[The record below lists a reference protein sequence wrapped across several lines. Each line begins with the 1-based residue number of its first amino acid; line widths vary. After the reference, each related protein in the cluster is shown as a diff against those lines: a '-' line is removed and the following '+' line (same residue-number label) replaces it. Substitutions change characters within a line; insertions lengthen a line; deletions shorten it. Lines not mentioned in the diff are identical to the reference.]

1 MPDRPRRPSEAPPS
15 RGEIAGAE
23 QEFSAAIAAAREAL
37 AGPGKDPNQ
46 ASFWSDLGV
55 ALQSRFEVT
64 GVGDDLTEAVAAGRE
79 AVGMR
84 ARTRAEQ
91 AKYMSN
97 LSAALQT
104 RFKNDGAMQDLNEA
118 IDLGGKALRTA
129 GGRDPD
135 RPAYLS
141 NLGAALQRRFEIT
154 HERQDLD
161 KAIRV
166 GRKAVNIAP
175 QSDRAMYLSNLG
187 LALRCRFEVTD
198 ATRDLDKSIA
208 AAKEAVEM
216 AAAAGDPNLAMY
228 YSNLGDALHS
238 RFELSE
244 QPADLDIAIEIGWA
258 AIEAAPEGHPGRA
271 EFLCNLG
278 EALYARGETATSVTA
293 LSEAAHVFRDASA
306 VIGAPIDLRASAAY
320 RWGWAATASQ
330 QWAEAAQ
337 AYSVAVDLAA
347 LVASRQVDRTD
358 RERRLATLSG
368 LGSAAAA
375 ACLQA
380 GQADRAVEL
389 FEQGRAVMFSQTLDA
404 RSDLGELHDAHPALA
419 EEFARC
425 REAIDIDE
433 TGPSVAPV
441 GGVNPAMRAEV
452 SAQRRREAGAAYE
465 RVLAK
470 IRAQKGFERFLMP
483 RPFGELIQA
492 AAEGPVVLINYAE
505 LRSDAL
511 ILTRSGVE
519 VLPLPG
525 VSVDAVAEQVSTFLD
540 AVNPVHR
547 RIRAFSRVSKRRF
560 AGPAVAPAAAA
571 AESAEVRLRRV
582 LVWLGEHVT
591 APVLDH
597 LGYIGTPPEESS
609 GPRVWWCPSGALAM
623 LPMHAAGHPGS
634 SGAASGV
641 VIDRAISSTT
651 PTLRALLK
659 ARHTPAPTSWP
670 QALVVAM
677 PRTPRQPDLPGVFH
691 EVDTLQT
698 LMPDRVQVLGLT
710 EAAPA
715 TYNAVTAALSR
726 HPWVHFACHGTS
738 DLTDPSASCL
748 LLDDYEHHPLTV
760 LDLTHARLEHAE
772 MAFLS
777 ACTTARTGLALPD
790 EPIHLAAACLLAG
803 YRHVV
808 ASLWPIID
816 SSTATLTADYYRTL
830 LSAHP
835 SSTSPAVA
843 LHHATRRL
851 RAQCRDKPSHWAPY
865 THTGP

>member
-1 MPDRPRRPSEAPPS
+1 MPDRLRGPSEAPPS

-23 QEFSAAIAAAREAL
+23 QEFSSAIAAAREAL
-37 AGPGKDPNQ
+37 AKPANDSDR
-46 ASFWSDLGV
+46 ASLWSDLGI
-55 ALQSRFEVT
+55 ALQSRFEIT
-64 GVGDDLTEAVAAGRE
+64 GADDDLTEAITAGRE
-79 AVGMR
+79 AVRMR
-84 ARTRAEQ
+84 ARTRAER
-91 AKYMSN
+91 AKYTSN

-118 IDLGGKALRTA
+118 IDLGSKALRTA
-129 GGRDPD
+129 TSGDPD

-141 NLGAALQRRFEIT
+141 NLGIALQCRFEIT
-154 HERQDLD
+154 LNRRDLD

-166 GRKAVNIAP
+166 GRQAVKTGKQP
-175 QSDRAMYLSNLG
+175 DRAMYLSNLA
-187 LALRCRFEVTD
+187 LALRCRFELTD
-198 ATRDLDKSIA
+198 ATRDLDNAIA
-208 AAKEAVEM
+208 ATKEAAET
-216 AAAAGDPNLAMY
+216 ADAEDPNLAMY

-244 QPADLDIAIEIGWA
+244 EPADLDAAIEIGWA
-258 AIEAAPEGHPGRA
+258 AIEAAPAGHPDRS

-278 EALYARGETATSVTA
+278 ETLYTRGETATDVTA
-293 LSEAAHVFRDASA
+293 MSLAARVFQEAST
-306 VIGAPIDLRASAAY
+306 VISAPINLRASAAY
-320 RWGWAATASQ
+320 RWGWAATAAQ
-330 QWAEAAQ
+330 QQAEAVQ

-358 RERRLATLSG
+358 QERRLATLSG

-375 ACLQA
+375 ACLQD

-389 FEQGRAVMFSQTLDA
+389 FEQGRAIMFSQTLDA
-404 RSDLGELHDAHPALA
+404 RSDLGGLHDEHPTLA

-433 TGPSVAPV
+433 TGPSAAPV
-441 GGVNPAMRAEV
+441 GAVDPAMRAEV

-465 RVLAK
+465 LVLAK

-483 RPFGELIQA
+483 RPFGELIHA
-492 AAEGPVVLINYAE
+492 AAKGPVVLINYAE

-525 VSVDAVAEQVSTFLD
+525 VSVDVVAEQVSTFLD
-540 AVNPVHR
+540 AVNPVYR
-547 RIRAFSRVSKRRF
+547 RRRAFNRVSKRRF
-560 AGPAVAPAAAA
+560 AGPAVAHAAAA
-571 AESAEVRLRRV
+571 AESAEVKLGRV
-582 LVWLGEHVT
+582 LAWLGEHIT
-591 APVLDH
+591 GPVLDH
-597 LGYIGTPPEESS
+597 LRFVGTPPEDTPW
-609 GPRVWWCPSGALAM
+609 PRVWWCPSGPLAM
-623 LPMHAAGHPGS
+623 LPMHAAGHPGN
-634 SGAASGV
+634 SGAGSDV
-641 VIDRAISSTT
+641 VIDRVISSTT
-651 PTLRALLK
+651 PTLRALLQ
-659 ARHTPAPTSWP
+659 ARQIAAPISWP
-670 QALVVAM
+670 QTLVVAM
-677 PRTPRQPDLPGVFH
+677 PRTPRQSDLPGVVR
-691 EVDTLQT
+691 EVDALQD
-698 LMPDRVQVLGLT
+698 LMANRVQVLGLNN
-710 EAAPA
+710 AAPA
-715 TYNAVTAALSR
+715 TYDAVTAALPR

-760 LDLTHARLEHAE
+760 LDLTRARLEHAE

-790 EPIHLAAACLLAG
+790 EPIHLGGACLLAG

-808 ASLWPIID
+808 ASLWPIVD

-835 SSTSPAVA
+835 SSSSPAVA

-851 RAQCRDKPSHWAPY
+851 RAQCREKPSHWAPY